1 MNIEKENIMRQR
13 SLKKDKNDDA
23 SFRHSRDRHMGVCVS
38 SEFYQ
43 PCPMFFTR
51 EGSQLNMIGH
61 YRGGSIFIICNG
73 PSFAG
78 LDHSLLDKPGV
89 MTFGIN
95 NGPKSYRPNFW
106 TCVDSPERFIKSI
119 WLDPRIT
126 KFIPQATMEKRIFD
140 NEQWGMTNKIVG
152 ECPNVVGYRRNE
164 KFMAKRFLFED
175 TINWGNHK
183 DYGGCRSVMLPAIRI
198 SFLLGF
204 RKIYLLG
211 CDLNMREDYAYH
223 FDEQRAKGAVN
234 NNNNTYKRM
243 IDEYFPQ
250 LKPEFEAAG
259 LEVFNCNPK
268 SALKVFPFVSFEDAI
283 KEATEPLGDVQNE
296 RTYGMYSKAEEK
308 MKWKQEPTEEEKK
321 NLKAIREMEAIKE
334 AKRKAGQTAINI
346 DSRTIPPKPAPPQA
360 RMIIESDDKPIR
372 NVEGPIF
379 QSVPQQQQIEQPQ
392 VSVDSK
398 NPTVV
403 KSVVF
408 GDKTTSTLPPPFTI
422 QLPNDNLNRDKK

>member
-1 MNIEKENIMRQR
+1 MRQR
-13 SLKKDKNDDA
+13 SLKKDRNDDA
-23 SFRHSRDRHMGVCVS
+23 QFRHSRERHMGVCVS
-38 SEFYQ
+38 SEYYQ

-61 YRGGSIFIICNG
+61 YRGDSIFLICNG
-73 PSFAG
+73 PSFAS
-78 LDHSLLDKPGV
+78 LDHSLLQRPGV

-95 NGPKSYRPNFW
+95 NGPRTFRPNFW

-140 NEQWGMTNKIVG
+140 NEKWGMERRLVG
-152 ECPNVVGYRRNE
+152 ECPNVIGYRRNE
-164 KFMAKRFLFED
+164 KFMADRFLFED

-234 NNNNTYKRM
+234 CNNNTYKRM
-243 IDEYFPQ
+243 IEEYFPK

-259 LEVFNCNPK
+259 LQVFNCNPD
-268 SALKVFPFVSFEDAI
+268 SALKVFPHISFEDAI
-283 KEATEPLGDVQNE
+283 KEATSHLGDVENE
-296 RTYGMYSKAEEK
+296 RTYGMYSKADEK
-308 MKWKQEPTEEEKK
+308 LKWKEEPSEEEKK
-321 NLKAIREMEAIKE
+321 NLKAIREMEA
-334 AKRKAGQTAINI
+334 KRKSGQTAINPDI
-346 DSRTIPPKPAPPQA
+346 SNAHPPLREIKEFEGQTIVDNPV
-360 RMIIESDDKPIR
+360 IH
-372 NVEGPIF
+372 VEGPIF
-379 QSVPQQQQIEQPQ
+379 QELNEKQKAENPV
-392 VSVDSK
+392 VVVDAT
-398 NPTVV
+398 NPPVDRPIRV
-403 KSVVF
+403 
-408 GDKTTSTLPPPFTI
+408 GNLTTSTLPPPSTI
-422 QLPNDNLNRDKK
+422 RVPNDNTLNNG